1 MTIVKQIGDE
11 PRRQS
16 PIIFRYDSNSGIPTF
31 KQIVFQVEHAIR
43 IGLLTTGDQ
52 LPRIRD
58 VVDSL
63 VINPNTVSKAYR
75 ELEYRGLARGR
86 PGQGTFVVAKT
97 ATLNVVALTEL
108 RESFASGWL
117 KDARSAGI
125 DDDAIIALVLN
136 VISDNAVRKST
147 TPDGDSIDD
156 SEVVA

>member
-1 MTIVKQIGDE
+1 
-11 PRRQS
+11 
-16 PIIFRYDSNSGIPTF
+16 
-31 KQIVFQVEHAIR
+31 
-43 IGLLTTGDQ
+43 

-125 DDDAIIALVLN
+125 DDDAIIALILN